1 MSRPANWIGG
11 FAEDYKR
18 VFVEEWSP
26 TFGVVLLV
34 IAILALMANGLFWGI
49 FGGLKLWGDWFN
61 QSIGL
66 GRVLGLPAELDSPLM
81 HQMSLMN
88 MLLVVGAFVAALM
101 SGKFTVNRPPKLEFI
116 WAAFGGSLMGTGA
129 ALAGGCT
136 TGGFFTPVLHS
147 SPAGWAMWAGLVA
160 GALIGLKALL
170 WTLDNIEW
178 GMTAPPVRSMPPALI
193 RLFPFIGLAIAIA
206 VLVWAA
212 RWYGSDNQRLA
223 ARAVIIVAGF
233 AMGFVM
239 HRSRICFARAFR
251 EPFMTGEGTM
261 TKAIMVGILIG
272 VPMAALLFKAK
283 TIDPY
288 IAIPPVFWIGSL
300 VGGVIFGVGMI
311 FAGGCASGA
320 LWRMGEG
327 HLKLWVAT
335 FFFAWSGSIAY
346 AVLKKTGLTVSED
359 NLDDPFNGLMTK
371 LGVQTFLPNSLGG
384 WGAAFAVAAI
394 LLLLWYAFVRYNE
407 STEKFTV
414 L

>member
-1 MSRPANWIGG
+1 MDTPRISFSGL
-11 FAEDYKR
+11 AEDYKR

-26 TFGVVLLV
+26 TFGVLLLLV
-34 IAILALMANGLFWGI
+34 VIFALMTNGLFWGI

-61 QSIGL
+61 RLIGL
-66 GRVLGLPAELDSPLM
+66 GGVLGLPAQLDSPLM

-88 MLLVVGAFVAALM
+88 MLLVVGAFAAALM
-101 SGKFTVNRPPKLEFI
+101 SGKFTINRPPRLELV
-116 WAAFGGSLMGTGA
+116 WGAMGGTLMGIGA

-147 SPAGWAMWAGLVA
+147 SPAGWAMWAGLIV
-160 GALIGLKALL
+160 GALIGLKLLL

-178 GMTAPPVRSMPPALI
+178 GMTAPEPATLPPGLV
-193 RLFPFIGLAIAIA
+193 RLFPLIGLALLVA
-206 VLVWAA
+206 VIVWAA
-212 RWYGSDNQRLA
+212 GWYGSDNQRLA
-223 ARAVIIVAGF
+223 ARAIVILAGF

-272 VPMAALLFKAK
+272 VPVAALLFKAK
-283 TIDPY
+283 VIDPY
-288 IAIPPVFWIGSL
+288 VAIPPVFWIGSL
-300 VGGVIFGVGMI
+300 AGGVVFGIGMI

-346 AVLKKTGLTVSED
+346 AVLKKTGLTVAED

-384 WGAAFAVAAI
+384 WGAALAVAGI

-407 STEKFTV
+407 TTEKFTV